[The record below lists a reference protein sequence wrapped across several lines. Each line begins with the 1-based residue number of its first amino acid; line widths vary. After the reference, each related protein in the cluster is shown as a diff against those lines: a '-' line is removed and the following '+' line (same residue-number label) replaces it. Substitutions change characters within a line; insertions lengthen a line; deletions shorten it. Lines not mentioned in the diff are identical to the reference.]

1 MGRRRLDKPKTELL
15 CIRVTKEQKEILSMI
30 ADYAGL
36 EVSDLV
42 RALINHLILK
52 FKLGLPITLPEV
64 IGDDHEANL
73 PVPDEKTG

>member
-42 RALINHLILK
+42 RALINQLILK

-64 IGDDHEANL
+64 VGDGHEANIY
-73 PVPDEKTG
+73 VSDAEAG